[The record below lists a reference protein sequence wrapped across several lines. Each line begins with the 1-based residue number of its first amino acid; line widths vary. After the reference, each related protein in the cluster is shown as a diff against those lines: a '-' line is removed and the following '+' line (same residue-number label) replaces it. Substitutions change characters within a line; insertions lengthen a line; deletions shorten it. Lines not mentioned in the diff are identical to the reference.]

1 MARLIICSLFILA
14 AFTGCYKRDETHLN
28 QKCTRGCAVFNFRV
42 MTDGNFTAP
51 VPGAY
56 VDLVWEGPK
65 EEGVGGPS
73 IDIANGYADAQGR
86 ISFSFQPVGSEFT
99 SGEFTVTAKST
110 ADYLKTSQ
118 SFENVRKTDTVLNGL
133 LALPSIAHLKLIY
146 KNFDPKTLG
155 DAFSA
160 NPYYRLPYVWE
171 GLSLTSSDPANY
183 LNSFFDIYQ
192 KPFDSLTYVGNTAG
206 NAYTYFQVV
215 IKRNGIQIFHTDS
228 LYIAKG
234 ETGTYT
240 LDYQHSFQ

>member
-1 MARLIICSLFILA
+1 MSKHILCFLFVLT

-42 MTDGNFTAP
+42 MTDGNFTTP

-65 EEGVGGPS
+65 EEAFGGPS
-73 IDIANGYADAQGR
+73 IDIANGYADAQGK
-86 ISFSFQPVGSEFT
+86 ISFSFRPIGNEFT
-99 SGEFTVTAKST
+99 SGYFRATTKST
-110 ADYLKTSQ
+110 GDYFKTSQ
-118 SFENVRKTDTVLNGL
+118 IFDNVRKPDTVLKAV

-146 KNFDPKTLG
+146 KNFDPKTQ
-155 DAFSA
+155 DDVFSA
-160 NPYYRLPYVWE
+160 GPYYRLPYIWM
-171 GLSLTSSDPANY
+171 GLSLTSSDPIGHP
-183 LNSFFDIYQ
+183 NSFFDIYQ

-206 NAYTYFQVV
+206 NAYTYFQV
-215 IKRNGIQIFHTDS
+215 IIDRNGKRIDHLDS
-228 LYIAKG
+228 LYIPKG